1 MLPFPRS
8 EQLEDFFVVH
18 FQPLLEVDVELVEVP
33 YGLGVRVAWVEEIM
47 VLVWRRL
54 QQMFSMCLL

>member
-18 FQPLLEVDVELVEVP
+18 FRPLLEVDVGLVEVLDGP
-33 YGLGVRVAWVEEIM
+33 DVRVV
-47 VLVWRRL
+47 
-54 QQMFSMCLL
+54 

>member
-18 FQPLLEVDVELVEVP
+18 FQPLLEVDVELVKVP
-33 YGLGVRVAWVEEIM
+33 DGPGVRVA
-47 VLVWRRL
+47 
-54 QQMFSMCLL
+54 